1 MEQIPL
7 FMSKPLEEVDPD
19 ENPAAAAFQCI
30 KLEEETPEGIRICI
44 CVFML
49 VRVNTCACVHVGGE
63 TICGTM
69 RIFVIIMML
78 MCTFPQS

>member
-44 CVFML
+44 YVFVCVC
-49 VRVNTCACVHVGGE
+49 VCACVGG
-63 TICGTM
+63 CVRVCWG
-69 RIFVIIMML
+69 
-78 MCTFPQS
+78 